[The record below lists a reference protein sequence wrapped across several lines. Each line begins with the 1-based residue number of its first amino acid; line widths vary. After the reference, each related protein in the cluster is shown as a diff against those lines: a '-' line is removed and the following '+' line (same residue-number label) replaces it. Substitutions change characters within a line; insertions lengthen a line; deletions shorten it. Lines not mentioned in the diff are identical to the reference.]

1 MSPKVD
7 FVLREV
13 SSSRLI
19 GASGEVVMTAP
30 FAALDS
36 RELP

>member
-1 MSPKVD
+1 VSPRFD

-13 SSSRLI
+13 SSVRLI
-19 GASGEVVMTAP
+19 GASGEVVMIAP

-36 RELP
+36 IELP